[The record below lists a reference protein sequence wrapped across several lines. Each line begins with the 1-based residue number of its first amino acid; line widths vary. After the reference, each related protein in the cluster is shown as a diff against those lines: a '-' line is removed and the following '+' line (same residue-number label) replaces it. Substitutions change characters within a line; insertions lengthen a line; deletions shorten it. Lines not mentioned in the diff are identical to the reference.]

1 MPSLDG
7 FSRSA
12 SNLSQCFMIHR
23 IQDFAKKL
31 IPFRYK
37 RLILPGVVIIVTALA
52 IFALKSIFSKNWGWE
67 VQNKTQDDSRVS
79 LPEAKAKV
87 DINKTFPFP
96 LKDQKGEEVS
106 RIDYS
111 IIDASLQDQIV
122 SKGKSYTTVKGRTIL
137 ILNLKITNQHDKSIE
152 INTRDYIRL
161 AVGESKE
168 LLAADI
174 HNDPVMVQAI
184 STKYT
189 RLGFPI
195 YDSDKNL
202 KILVGEIG
210 NSKEEVA
217 INF

>member
-1 MPSLDG
+1 MIYRILDFG
-7 FSRSA
+7 K
-12 SNLSQCFMIHR
+12 NIHR
-23 IQDFAKKL
+23 LKFKKL
-31 IPFRYK
+31 V
-37 RLILPGVVIIVTALA
+37 LLGVAIIVALLVIFTLKNILANQGNQTA
-52 IFALKSIFSKNWGWE
+52 
-67 VQNKTQDDSRVS
+67 DSRVS
-79 LPEAKAKV
+79 LREAKAKV
-87 DINKTFPFP
+87 DINKNFSFP

-106 RIDYS
+106 RIEYS
-111 IIDASLQDQIV
+111 IIDAQLQDQIV

-137 ILNLKITNQHDKSIE
+137 VLNIKITNQYDKSIE

-161 AVGESKE
+161 VVGDSKE

-174 HNDPVMVQAI
+174 HNDSVMIQAI

-210 NSKEEVA
+210 TKKEEVA

>member
-1 MPSLDG
+1 
-7 FSRSA
+7 
-12 SNLSQCFMIHR
+12 MIDR
-23 IQDFAKKL
+23 ILRFAKQAVYR
-31 IPFRYK
+31 FRSK
-37 RLILPGVVIIVTALA
+37 RLILIVVAIAVSLVAILLGKNALNT
-52 IFALKSIFSKNWGWE
+52 NWGN
-67 VQNKTQDDSRVS
+67 QTADSRVS
-79 LPEAKAKV
+79 LREAKARV
-87 DINKTFPFP
+87 DINKNFSFP
-96 LKDQKGEEVS
+96 LKDHKGEEVS

-137 ILNLKITNQHDKSIE
+137 VLNIKITNQYDKSVE

-161 AVGESKE
+161 AVGNSKE

-210 NSKEEVA
+210 ASQKEEVA

>member
-1 MPSLDG
+1 
-7 FSRSA
+7 
-12 SNLSQCFMIHR
+12 MIFNR
-23 IQDFAKKL
+23 ILDFAKKQIHRL
-31 IPFRYK
+31 KFK
-37 RLILPGVVIIVTALA
+37 RLILPGVVIIVVLVA
-52 IFALKSIFSKNWGWE
+52 IFTLKNILANRGNQT
-67 VQNKTQDDSRVS
+67 VDSRVS
-79 LPEAKAKV
+79 LREAKAKI
-87 DINKTFPFP
+87 DLNKNFSFP

-106 RIDYS
+106 RIEYS

-137 ILNLKITNQHDKSIE
+137 VLNLKITNQYDKSVE

-161 AVGESKE
+161 AVGEDKE
-168 LLAADI
+168 YLAADI

-195 YDSDKNL
+195 YDTDKNL

-210 NSKEEVA
+210 SDKEEVA